1 MSVVELGILE
11 VHISGLFASS
21 LAAWL
26 IQPLE
31 YGCVSAFS
39 KLAMRSN
46 PFCPSGG
53 GCCGCG
59 GVAVCLLCSQSSWL
73 SSMLRTGMPQ
83 HVAAAGPLLDQQRP
97 LAVITPNLMVKGIGV
112 EGWLGSSNLPGAASG
127 TSEEDE
133 TWPAHGSCWLIGLAL
148 CSRSLCIWLC

>member
-11 VHISGLFASS
+11 VHISGFFASS

-46 PFCPSGG
+46 PFCPSCG
-53 GCCGCG
+53 GCCGG
-59 GVAVCLLCSQSSWL
+59 GAVSLLCSQSSWF
-73 SSMLRTGMPQ
+73 SSMLRAGMPQ
-83 HVAAAGPLLDQQRP
+83 HVATAGPLLNQQRP
-97 LAVITPNLMVKGIGV
+97 LAVITPNLMVEGIGV
-112 EGWLGSSNLPGAASG
+112 KGWLGSSNLPGATPG

-133 TWPAHGSCWLIGLAL
+133 TRHA
-148 CSRSLCIWLC
+148 